1 MEETYFELPE
11 ADVGDMTFDESQ
23 KAIDKFEHQMK
34 DPAHPLNPTRQSI
47 DPRKGKFTDYR
58 MKLYEHRAA
67 VDDRPTEYDAA
78 LNEAAVKK
86 QQEIDDIHAAGLRDF
101 YRLKEYGYEGADPP
115 DLITSDQARLFR
127 MQVLNTEA
135 TLSGL
140 NELGNMISADMRKF
154 SKSQELSSLFDT
166 MMNADIDADLRQ
178 EVGHKIIAYLDKQ
191 RRDSLEAKPTRKDK
205 FATFKVK
212 HNLTGDIYG

>member
-127 MQVLNTEA
+127 MQVLNAEGTQ
-135 TLSGL
+135 SGI
-140 NELGNMISADMRKF
+140 NELGNMISQDMRKYNQT
-154 SKSQELSSLFDT
+154 QELGALFNTLLDT
-166 MMNADIDADLRQ
+166 ELDADLRQ
-178 EVGHKIIAYLDKQ
+178 SVGHKVIEYLDAL
-191 RRDSLEAKPTRKDK
+191 RRDALAKKPTKQTN
-205 FATFKVK
+205 FNTFKAK
-212 HNLTGDIYG
+212 HGIQGDIYG